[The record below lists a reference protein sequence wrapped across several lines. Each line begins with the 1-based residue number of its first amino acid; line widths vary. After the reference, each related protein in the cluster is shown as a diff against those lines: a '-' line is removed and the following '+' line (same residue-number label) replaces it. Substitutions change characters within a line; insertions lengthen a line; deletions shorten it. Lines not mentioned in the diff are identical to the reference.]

1 MTTKT
6 DLESLAALCDEA
18 ADAAVDRLIGLGP
31 RPADAHG
38 AATWDAQDALLKNKI
53 STLNNLSS
61 SLSALIVQQALEQVW
76 PALDALGEVTASAQ
90 ASIAR
95 IREIAKTMATIASV
109 INLGV
114 AAVTLATQPTA
125 GNATGLVSAFKNLE
139 ASL

>member
-1 MTTKT
+1 MTTQS
-6 DLESLAALCDEA
+6 DLEALAVLCDLA

-31 RPADAHG
+31 RPSAPDS

-61 SLSALIVQQALEQVW
+61 SLSALIVQQALQKVW
-76 PALDALGEVTASAQ
+76 PALDALSEVTASAQ

-95 IREIAKTMATIASV
+95 IHEIAKTMAAIAAV

-125 GNATGLVSAFKNLE
+125 GNATGLVNAFKNLK
-139 ASL
+139 ATL